1 MERGWERFLIDV
13 HTFQYRRSRGRYL
26 LSRCEASGILVV
38 FLRFKKIKRWTLFC
52 RSLCFTRTKKKNTY
66 NADSF
71 QCEDGG
77 AEEQRPLVPV
87 RYVFHG
93 LGGRHVLEHVP
104 ERNDHA
110 GTDQEIGDHR
120 ERGQVLE
127 ITY

>member
-1 MERGWERFLIDV
+1 MRG
-13 HTFQYRRSRGRYL
+13 
-26 LSRCEASGILVV
+26 ALVV
-38 FLRFKKIKRWTLFC
+38 FLCFKKRIDVIPSGTL
-52 RSLCFTRTKKKNTY
+52 REQKNTY

-71 QCEDGG
+71 QCKDGG

-87 RYVFHG
+87 RYVVHG